1 MFIRRTTIKS
11 RANGVP
17 YFTHRLVESI
27 RTEHGV
33 RQRTLLNLGR
43 HFEVPQGQ
51 WPALVLRLEQ
61 LLGGQ
66 GDLLGADLDP
76 QWQPLAEQIA
86 AQLLHARA
94 KEQEEAKTPAD
105 YQSVDLH
112 RLDLLRPRSVG
123 VEHVGLEVLRQLGL
137 DDKLEALGFNRPQRA
152 AAIGTLIARMA
163 APASELASHQWLAER
178 SALGELIDFDFTKLS
193 LTALYRIGDQL
204 YRHQAALETF
214 LDQRERS
221 LFDLDEV
228 ITLYDLTNTYVEGAA
243 KANGHAARGKS
254 KEKRSDCPLVTLA
267 LVLNGSG
274 FPKRSAVLPGNVSE
288 PKTLASMLKQLVDP
302 DDPCRATV
310 VLDAGL
316 ATEANVAWLREQGYA
331 YVVVSRKR
339 HREFDPEQAVMVKE
353 QDALKVAVQRTVH
366 ADSGEVEL
374 YCHSSKR
381 EAKER
386 GIDQRFA
393 KPYEAALRSLAEG
406 LHKKRTV
413 KRYQNVLERVG
424 RLKQKYAKVA
434 RYFEVEVKKDPDTG
448 LASALTWQ
456 RKTATDDTCPGV
468 YCLRT
473 NQTDWDEARLWHT
486 YTMLT
491 DLEAVFRSLKSELGL
506 RPVFHHKTHRVSG
519 HLFIS
524 VLAYHLVHSIRF
536 QLKAAAIDLSWNGL
550 RRMLSG
556 QERVTVELKR
566 EDGATVHVRRS
577 SRPEPRHQRIYDA
590 LGIASRPGRTET
602 TVTYMPVAKTM

>member
-11 RANGVP
+11 RAHGEP
-17 YFTHRLVESI
+17 YVTHRLVESI
-27 RTEHGV
+27 RTEQGV

-43 HFEVPQGQ
+43 HFEVPKEQ
-51 WPALVLRLEQ
+51 WPALVVRIEQ
-61 LLGGQ
+61 LLEGQ
-66 GDLLGADLDP
+66 GDLLGSDLDAK
-76 QWQPLAEQIA
+76 WQPVAEQIV

-94 KEQEEAKTPAD
+94 KRQEEAKTPAD

-112 RLDLLRPRSVG
+112 RLDVLRPRSVG
-123 VEHVGLEVLRQLGL
+123 VEHVALEVLRQLGL

-163 APASELASHQWLAER
+163 APASELATHGWLAER
-178 SALGELIDFDFTKLS
+178 SGLGELIGFDFTKLS

-204 YRHQAALETF
+204 YRHQAALEAF
-214 LDQRERS
+214 LYQRERS

-228 ITLYDLTNTYVEGAA
+228 VTLYDLTNTYFEGEA
-243 KANGHAARGKS
+243 KANANASHGNS

-274 FPKRSAVLPGNVSE
+274 FPKRSAVLPGRVSE
-288 PKTLASMLKQLVDP
+288 PKTLAMMLDQLADP
-302 DDPCRATV
+302 NETRQPTV

-316 ATEANVAWLREQGYA
+316 ATEDNVAWLREQGYP

-339 HREFDPEQAVMVKE
+339 HREFDPEQAVVVKE
-353 QDALKVAVQRTVH
+353 QDASTVSVQRKVNE
-366 ADSGEVEL
+366 DSGEVEL

-386 GIDQRFA
+386 GIDQHFA
-393 KPYEAALRSLAEG
+393 KSYEAALRSLAEG

-413 KRYQNVLERVG
+413 KRYPKVLERLG
-424 RLKQKYAKVA
+424 RLKQKHARVA
-434 RYFEVEVKKDPDTG
+434 RYYQVEVTEDPETG
-448 LASALTWQ
+448 LARTITWQ
-456 RKTATDDTCPGV
+456 RKTDTDNTFPGV
-468 YCLRT
+468 YGLRT
-473 NQTDWDEARLWHT
+473 NQTDWDEARLWRT

-506 RPVFHHKTHRVSG
+506 RPVFHHKTHRVSA

-536 QLKAAAIDLSWNGL
+536 QLKAADIDQSWNGL
-550 RRMLSG
+550 RRALSG
-556 QERVTVELKR
+556 QERVTIELKR
-566 EDGATVHVRRS
+566 EDGATVHVRRT
-577 SRPEPRHQRIYDA
+577 SRPEPRQQRIYDA
-590 LGIASRPGRTET
+590 LGIASRPGRNET
-602 TVTYMPVAKTM
+602 TVTQTPLSATM

>member
-11 RANGVP
+11 RAHGEP
-17 YFTHRLVESI
+17 YVTHRLVESI
-27 RTEHGV
+27 RTEQGV

-43 HFEVPQGQ
+43 HFDVPKEQ
-51 WPALVLRLEQ
+51 WPALVIRLEQ
-61 LLGGQ
+61 LLEGQ
-66 GDLLGADLDP
+66 GDLLGSDVDAK
-76 QWQPLAEQIA
+76 WEPLAQQIV

-94 KEQEEAKTPAD
+94 KEQEEVESPAE
-105 YQSVDLH
+105 YQSVDLQ
-112 RLDLLRPRSVG
+112 RLDVLRPRSVG
-123 VEHVGLEVLRQLGL
+123 VEHVALEVLRQLGL
-137 DDKLEALGFNRPQRA
+137 EDKLEALGFNRPQRA

-163 APASELASHQWLAER
+163 APASELATHGWLAER
-178 SALGELIDFDFTKLS
+178 SGLGELIGFDFTKLS

-204 YRHQAALETF
+204 YRHQTALEDF
-214 LDQRERS
+214 LYQRERS

-228 ITLYDLTNTYVEGAA
+228 VTLYDLTNTYFEGEA
-243 KANGHAARGKS
+243 KANGNAARGNS

-288 PKTLASMLKQLVDP
+288 PKTLAMMLEQLLDP
-302 DDPCRATV
+302 NETRRPTV
-310 VLDAGL
+310 VLDAGI
-316 ATEANVAWLREQGYA
+316 AAEDNVAWLREQGYP

-339 HREFDPEQAVMVKE
+339 HREFDPEQAVVVKE
-353 QDALKVAVQRTVH
+353 QDALKVAVQRKVNE
-366 ADSGEVEL
+366 DSGEVEL

-386 GIDQRFA
+386 GIDQHFA
-393 KPYEAALRSLAEG
+393 KSYEAALRSLAEG

-413 KRYQNVLERVG
+413 KRYPKVLERLG
-424 RLKQKYAKVA
+424 RLKQKHARVA
-434 RYFEVEVKKDPDTG
+434 RYYQVEVAEDPKTG
-448 LASALTWQ
+448 LARAITWE
-456 RKTATDDTCPGV
+456 RKTATEDTFPGV

-473 NQTDWDEARLWHT
+473 DQADWDEARLWRT

-506 RPVFHHKTHRVSG
+506 RPVFHHKTHRVSA

-536 QLKAAAIDLSWNGL
+536 QLKAADIDQSWNGL
-550 RRMLSG
+550 RRALSG
-556 QERVTVELKR
+556 QERVTIELKR
-566 EDGATVHVRRS
+566 EDGATVHVRRT
-577 SRPEPRHQRIYDA
+577 SRPEPRQLRIYDA

-602 TVTYMPVAKTM
+602 TVSKMPRSATM

>member
-11 RANGVP
+11 RAQGEP
-17 YFTHRLVESI
+17 YVTHRLVESI
-27 RTEHGV
+27 RTEQGV

-43 HFEVPQGQ
+43 YFDLPKEQ
-51 WPALVLRLEQ
+51 WPALVIRLEQ
-61 LLGGQ
+61 LLEGQ
-66 GDLLGADLDP
+66 GDLLGSGLDP
-76 QWQPLAEQIA
+76 MWEPLAEQIVA
-86 AQLLHARA
+86 KLLHARSRS
-94 KEQEEAKTPAD
+94 EEDTQEPAD
-105 YQSVDLH
+105 FQSVDLH
-112 RLDLLRPRSVG
+112 RLDVLRPRSVG
-123 VEHVGLEVLRQLGL
+123 VEHVSLEVLRQLGL

-163 APASELASHQWLAER
+163 APASELATHAWLGER
-178 SALGELIDFDFTKLS
+178 SGLGELIDFDFTKLS

-204 YRHQAALETF
+204 YRHQAALEEF
-214 LDQRERS
+214 LSQRERS

-228 ITLYDLTNTYVEGAA
+228 ITLYDLTNTYFEGEA
-243 KANGHAARGKS
+243 KANSKAVRGNS

-288 PKTLASMLKQLVDP
+288 PKTLATMLEQLVDP
-302 DDPCRATV
+302 KETRRPTV

-316 ATEANVAWLREQGYA
+316 ATEDNVAWLCEQGYA

-339 HREFDPEQAVMVKE
+339 HREFDPEQAVVVKE
-353 QDALKVAVQRTVH
+353 REALKVAVQRKVNE
-366 ADSGEVEL
+366 DSGEVEL

-386 GIDQRFA
+386 GIDQHFA
-393 KPYEAALRSLAEG
+393 KNYEAALRSLAEG

-413 KRYQNVLERVG
+413 KRYPKVLERLG
-424 RLKQKYAKVA
+424 RLKQTYARVA
-434 RYFEVEVKKDPDTG
+434 RYYQVEVQEDPDTG
-448 LASALTWQ
+448 LASTITWQ
-456 RKTATDDTCPGV
+456 RKTETDDTFPGV

-473 NQTDWDEARLWHT
+473 NQADWDEARLWRT

-506 RPVFHHKTHRVSG
+506 RPVFHHKPQRVSA

-536 QLKAAAIDLSWNGL
+536 QLKADDIDQSWNGL
-550 RRMLSG
+550 RRALSG
-556 QERVTVELKR
+556 QERVTIELKR
-566 EDGATVHVRRS
+566 KDGATVHVRRS
-577 SRPEPRHQRIYDA
+577 SRPEPRQQRIYDA
-590 LGIASRPGRTET
+590 LGIATRPGRTET
-602 TVTYMPVAKTM
+602 TVTNIPPSATM